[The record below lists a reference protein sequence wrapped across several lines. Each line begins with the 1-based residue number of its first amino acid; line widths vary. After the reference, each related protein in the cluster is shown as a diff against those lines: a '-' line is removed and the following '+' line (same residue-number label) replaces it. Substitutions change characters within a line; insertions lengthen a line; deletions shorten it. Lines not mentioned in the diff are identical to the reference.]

1 MGLYA
6 VQFGKKTCVIPLESM
21 MWALIVISFLHPIC
35 AAAVNRHLTDDS
47 DSSDQST
54 YEPSMYYKMYAS
66 HYEVTTYEYTYPRVH
81 ADAISYSSYEADSP
95 VYITTSSRPRLINKH
110 AKMGVV
116 HASYTKV
123 PKAIDSRDLL

>member
-1 MGLYA
+1 
-6 VQFGKKTCVIPLESM
+6 
-21 MWALIVISFLHPIC
+21 
-35 AAAVNRHLTDDS
+35 
-47 DSSDQST
+47 
-54 YEPSMYYKMYAS
+54 MYYKMYAS

-123 PKAIDSRDLL
+123 PKPIDSRDLLWDFVSIWMSRWLSNVFGKF